1 MLASLY
7 SGALIGIDAYPVE
20 VEVDVSQGMPQF
32 ATVGLPEGAVKESKD
47 RVKSAIKNSGFDFPV
62 RRITVNLAPADIRK
76 DAASLDLPVAI
87 GILSATGTLKENARR
102 YLYMGELS
110 LDGRI
115 KPVHGCLAVA
125 CAAHQWDVD
134 GLILPQENAPEGAV
148 VNNLP
153 VYPVRDLS
161 EVVGFLN
168 GECRIEPE
176 PIPEVFDPE
185 VETGM
190 ADFSEV
196 RGQQHV
202 KRALEVAAAGGH
214 NMLMV
219 GPPGSGKTML
229 ARRISTILP
238 RLTFAE
244 ALETTKIHSVCG
256 LLAKRDALITQRP
269 FRAPHHTI
277 SDAGMVGGGSY
288 PRPGETSLA
297 HRGVLFLDELTE
309 FKKNVLELLR
319 QPLEDGMVV
328 ISRASMSLTYP
339 ASFMLVAAMNPCPC
353 GYLGDSQHQC
363 TCSIANLERYRNRLS
378 GPLLDR
384 IDLHVEVPRIP
395 YQELSQQHQPE
406 SSATIRARVEAARA
420 IQQQRFAQLNIHSNS
435 QMEARHIRKFC
446 PIDAEGDKLLEMV
459 TDRLGL
465 SARSYARILKV
476 ARTIADLAG
485 EDDIHQPHLAEAVQY
500 RGLDRKLV
508 S

>member
-1 MLASLY
+1 YL
-7 SGALIGIDAYPVE
+7 VE

-76 DAASLDLPVAI
+76 DAASLDLPVAM
-87 GILSATGTLKENARR
+87 GILCATGILKENARR

-125 CAAHQWDVD
+125 CEAHKWDVD
-134 GLILPQENAPEGAV
+134 GIILPRENAPEGAV
-148 VNNLP
+148 VDNLP

-168 GECRIEPE
+168 GEHQIEAE
-176 PIPEVFDPE
+176 PVPQVFNTE
-185 VETGM
+185 IEAGM
-190 ADFSEV
+190 ADFAEV

-229 ARRISTILP
+229 ARRIPTILP
-238 RLTFAE
+238 RLEFNE

-256 LLAKRDALITQRP
+256 LLPRNDALVTQRP

-277 SDAGMVGGGSY
+277 SDAGMIGGGSY
-288 PRPGETSLA
+288 PRPGEVSLS
-297 HRGVLFLDELTE
+297 HYGILFLDEMPE
-309 FKKNVLELLR
+309 FKKNVLEMLR
-319 QPLEDGMVV
+319 QPLEDGSVS

-339 ASFMLVAAMNPCPC
+339 AAFMLVAAMNPCPC

-363 TCSIANLERYRNRLS
+363 TCSPSILERYRNRLS

-395 YQELSQQHQPE
+395 YQELSDTGVLE
-406 SSATIRARVEAARA
+406 SSATIRARVEQARQ
-420 IQQQRFAQLNIHSNS
+420 IQQQRLKGLNIHSNS

-446 PIDAEGDKLLEMV
+446 PIDAQGDKLLEMV
-459 TDRLGL
+459 TERLGL

-485 EDDIHQPHLAEAVQY
+485 AEDISRDHLSEAVQY
-500 RGLDRKLV
+500 RSMDRK
-508 S
+508 SS